1 MTQANHIVRI
11 ERPIEEVFDFLA
23 DGTNNPR
30 WQRFVIRTA
39 PSNDAIG
46 VGHTFTQRV
55 RHPLGFT
62 VPADFRVIEY
72 ERPRRLSVIV
82 TAGGPIRPTL
92 TYELTPDGEHAT
104 TLRCKV
110 EYPLAGMA
118 RLAFASHR
126 PAPPALRLGSPL
138 GRANRTLPGRSKPTS
153 RLNVSHVRASWS

>member
-1 MTQANHIVRI
+1 MTQAHHIVRI

-30 WQRFVIRTA
+30 WQRLVVRTA

-46 VGHTFTQRV
+46 VGHTFSQQV

-62 VPADFRVIEY
+62 VPADFRVTEY
-72 ERPRRLSVIV
+72 ERPRLLSVIV

-104 TLRCKV
+104 ILRCKV
-110 EYPLAGMA
+110 EHPLAGMA
-118 RLAFASHR
+118 RLAAPAIALLHPLFAWEARSVER
-126 PAPPALRLGSPL
+126 I
-138 GRANRTLPGRSKPTS
+138 GRCLAG
-153 RLNVSHVRASWS
+153 ASQLAA